1 MQIARHA
8 RQSPTRHPDCTTARA
23 HEPILGPSHLEGAIT
38 MKLTRAL
45 MLGCFS
51 SVALAGLGCRD
62 TPTST
67 TTTTGANP
75 ANVADSSVSMSYT
88 TPTLPAATATAT
100 TAAAAHP
107 DDAPLTDAQILQ
119 ITHTANAGEIAQAKL
134 AQEKAKDPRV
144 KKLAAM
150 MLTEHTDADKK
161 GGDVA
166 KKEGLMLS
174 DSTTSTTLKTDGEY
188 TADDL
193 RSKMGADFDKAYV
206 DAQVRE
212 HEAVLDMI
220 DGKLLPASKDK
231 EVKSFLDA
239 VRPKIAE
246 HLKHAQ
252 KLQADL
258 AK

>member
-1 MQIARHA
+1 
-8 RQSPTRHPDCTTARA
+8 
-23 HEPILGPSHLEGAIT
+23 
-38 MKLTRAL
+38 MKLTRVL
-45 MLGCFS
+45 ILGGFS
-51 SVALAGLGCRD
+51 SLALAGVACRD
-62 TPTST
+62 TPAST
-67 TTTTGANP
+67 TTTTGATP
-75 ANVADSSVSMSYT
+75 TNVADSSVSMSYT
-88 TPTLPAATATAT
+88 TPTPPLPTTTDTTSGTAPVP
-100 TAAAAHP
+100 HP
-107 DDAPLTDAQILQ
+107 DGALSDAQILQ
-119 ITHTANAGEIAQAKL
+119 VTHTANLGEIAQARL

-150 MLTEHTDADKK
+150 MLADHGDADKK

-174 DSTTSTTLKTDGEY
+174 DSTTSTTLKTDGDY

-193 RSKMGADFDKAYV
+193 RSKTGGDFDKAYV

-220 DGKLLPASKDK
+220 DGKLMPAVKDK
-231 EVKSFLDA
+231 EVKSFLSD

-252 KLQADL
+252 KLQTDL